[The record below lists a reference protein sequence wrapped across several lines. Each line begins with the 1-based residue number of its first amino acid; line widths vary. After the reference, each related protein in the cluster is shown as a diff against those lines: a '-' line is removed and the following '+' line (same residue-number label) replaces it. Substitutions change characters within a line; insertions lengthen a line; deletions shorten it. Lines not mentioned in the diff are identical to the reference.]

1 MIEPHY
7 ERPIGS
13 ITDGEIVYLGK
24 Y

>member
-13 ITDGEIVYLGK
+13 ITAGEIVYLGK